1 MAFHATSQTPD
12 PLYAIKELTI
22 LILMRN
28 TVFLLLLLF
37 IVLPSLNAQIEGISK
52 DSISVY
58 LSQKWKEKARFLN
71 RQQVEIFGDPM
82 IYEFKMNNSFVK
94 KYDNKAM
101 EGSWSYD
108 SEKKVIQLQIANKT
122 DFYVVSLNKKE
133 LLLSAE
139 LHEGSDKGL
148 GILVLLQ
155 RNE

>member
-1 MAFHATSQTPD
+1 
-12 PLYAIKELTI
+12 
-22 LILMRN
+22 MRK
-28 TVFLLLLLF
+28 TFLVFILLLF
-37 IVLPSLNAQIEGISK
+37 VSPSVNAQIEGISK
-52 DSISVY
+52 DSVSVY
-58 LSQKWKEKARFLN
+58 LSQTWIEKARFLN
-71 RQQVEIFGDPM
+71 KQQVAIFGDPM
-82 IYEFKMNNSFVK
+82 VYEFKKNNSFIK
-94 KYDNKAM
+94 KYDNKAS

-108 SEKKVIQLQIANKT
+108 SDKKVIQLRIANKT